1 MADILGSL
9 TNIFT
14 GQPGIDASQQQQQY
28 LQQQAA
34 LTNSRI
40 QAAQGTGIGAL
51 QSGQQGAIGA
61 IGAGQQAGENY
72 IQGSIDPSVSALY
85 GGQGSGVG
93 ALTQGQQGGLAALQ
107 SGVMNAVNAY
117 SPVSNIAGGYGAAN
131 TQAQQAQSDAL
142 GLNGPEGYARAVSQF
157 QAGPGYQFQLGQGV
171 DAATRAASAAGGGN
185 AFSGNTLKAAQDY
198 GSNLANQTYQQ
209 YLGNLQSQQGLYAP
223 LALQGA
229 STAAQGVGGANLTG
243 ATAGANVYTGT
254 GQNLAN
260 LYSNTGQNVANTY
273 GTAGQNLAN
282 IAYGGGVQQGNVY
295 SGTGQSIANL
305 VSGLSGQQTSYT
317 GSQNAAYDQ
326 AIQEQAQ
333 AELGGSQNLWNLIG
347 GGAKLAAGSGFLP
360 SGSNTPWNVGSS
372 SVRT

>member
-1 MADILGSL
+1 MTMADILGSL

-34 LTNSRI
+34 LTNARI
-40 QAAQGTGIGAL
+40 NQAQGTGIGAL

-72 IQGSIDPSVSALY
+72 IQGSVDPSVSALY
-85 GGQGSGVG
+85 GGQNAGVG

-107 SGVMNAVNAY
+107 SGVSNAVNAY
-117 SPVSNIAGGYGAAN
+117 SPVSNVAGGYGAAN

-171 DAATRAASAAGGGN
+171 DAATRAANTAGGN
-185 AFSGNTLKAAQDY
+185 ALSGNTLKAAQDY

-209 YLGNLQSQQGLYAP
+209 YLGNLQSQQNLYAP
-223 LALQGA
+223 LALQGTTA
-229 STAAQGVGGANLTG
+229 AAQGAAGANLTG
-243 ATAGANVYTGT
+243 ATNAANVYTGT
-254 GQNLAN
+254 GSNLAN
-260 LYSNTGQNVANTY
+260 LYGSTGQNVASTY

-295 SGTGQSIANL
+295 TGTGQNIANL
-305 VSGLSGQQTSYT
+305 VSGLSGQQTAFTT
-317 GSQNAAYDQ
+317 GQEGLNANAL
-326 AIQEQAQ
+326 QEQAQ

-347 GGAKLAAGSGFLP
+347 GGAKLAAGGGWLP
-360 SGSNTPWNVGSS
+360 TGSNTPYNLGGKG
-372 SVRT
+372 

>member
-34 LTNSRI
+34 LTNARI

-51 QSGQQGAIGA
+51 QSGQQGALGA

-72 IQGSIDPSVSALY
+72 IQGSVDPSVSALY
-85 GGQGSGVG
+85 GGQNAGVG
-93 ALTQGQQGGLAALQ
+93 ALTQGQQGGLGALQ

-117 SPVSNIAGGYGAAN
+117 SPVSNVAGGYGAAN

-142 GLNGPEGYARAVSQF
+142 GLNGPEGYARAVSNF

-171 DAATRAASAAGGGN
+171 DAATRAANTAGGN
-185 AFSGNTLKAAQDY
+185 ALSGNTLKAAQDY

-209 YLGNLQSQQGLYAP
+209 YLGNLQSQQNLYAP
-223 LALQGA
+223 LALQGTTA
-229 STAAQGVGGANLTG
+229 AAQGVGGANLTG
-243 ATAGANVYTGT
+243 ATNAANVYTGT
-254 GQNLAN
+254 GSNLAN
-260 LYSNTGQNVANTY
+260 LYGSTGQNVASTY

-295 SGTGQSIANL
+295 TGTGQNIANL

-317 GSQNAAYDQ
+317 GGQNAAYDQ

-333 AELGGSQNLWNLIG
+333 AQLGGSQNLWNLIG
-347 GGAKLAAGSGFLP
+347 GGAKLVAGSGFLP
-360 SGSNTPWNVGSS
+360 SGSNTPWNVGAS

>member
-1 MADILGSL
+1 MADLFGSL

-14 GQPGIDASQQQQQY
+14 GQPGIDAAQQQQQY
-28 LQQQAA
+28 LTQQAA
-34 LTNSRI
+34 LTNARI

-51 QSGQQGAIGA
+51 QSGQTGALGA
-61 IGAGQQAGENY
+61 IGAGQQAGEGY

-85 GGQGSGVG
+85 GGQGAGVG

-107 SGVMNAVNAY
+107 SGVANAVNAY
-117 SPVSNIAGGYGAAN
+117 SPVSGLAGGYGANAA
-131 TQAQQAQSDAL
+131 QAQQAQSDAL

-171 DAATRAASAAGGGN
+171 DAATRAANTAGGN
-185 AFSGNTLKAAQDY
+185 ALGGNTLKAAQDY

-209 YLGNLQSQQGLYAP
+209 YLTNLQGQQGLYAP

-243 ATAGANVYTGT
+243 ATNAANVYTGT

-260 LYSNTGQNVANTY
+260 LYGTTGQNVSGVY
-273 GTAGQNLAN
+273 GNAGQNLAN

-295 SGTGQSIANL
+295 QGTGQNIANL

-333 AELGGSQNLWNLIG
+333 AQLGGSQNLWNLLG

-360 SGSNTPWNVGSS
+360 TGPNTPYNLGSS
-372 SVRT
+372 K